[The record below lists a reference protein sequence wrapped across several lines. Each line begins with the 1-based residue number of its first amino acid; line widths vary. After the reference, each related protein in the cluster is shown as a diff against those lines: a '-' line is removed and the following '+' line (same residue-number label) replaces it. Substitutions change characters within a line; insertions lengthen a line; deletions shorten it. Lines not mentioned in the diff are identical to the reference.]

1 VQDAMEKLIKGRTT
15 LVIAHRLYTVTH
27 ADMIH
32 VVENG
37 AIVESG
43 SHTELLARAGRY
55 AQFHL
60 LRLSRGA
67 TTEVRERVP
76 IAAD

>member
-15 LVIAHRLYTVTH
+15 LVIAHRLHTIAK

-43 SHTELLARAGRY
+43 RHTDLLARTGRY
-55 AQFHL
+55 AQFHQM
-60 LRLSRGA
+60 RFSDD
-67 TTEVRERVP
+67 
-76 IAAD
+76 AADRVNELSIVPG